1 MDVKKIAFLSLAIS
15 AQDGVISEKEL
26 EKTYSLLRKKSNINK
41 NEFELLVD
49 EFFSD
54 NGTIEEYVDQALS
67 SGFDSKF
74 ILNFCLKAAESDGLD
89 IRENISFLKACKI
102 LKHDPEEIIDA

>member
-26 EKTYSLLRKKSNINK
+26 EKSYSLLRKKSNINK

-54 NGTIEEYVDQALS
+54 NGTIEEYVDQALNS
-67 SGFDSKF
+67 V
-74 ILNFCLKAAESDGLD
+74 
-89 IRENISFLKACKI
+89 
-102 LKHDPEEIIDA
+102 